1 MQSKLA
7 AVLSPKRFFFPRG
20 THWQKRIALV
30 FSFILFDYFST
41 LVFCHAPFEEANPYA
56 RAFMESFGISPGLT
70 LFVMLANLPVY
81 VTLSLDSNVIKLP
94 KKAAAVVEPFVDVI
108 FAWFVAGMHFSGG
121 ASWFWCSQDLVRQA
135 FGAFLYLAIAFLFVK
150 PHRPHYQ

>member
-7 AVLSPKRFFFPRG
+7 AALSPKRFFFPRDN
-20 THWQKRIALV
+20 HWQKRIALV

-41 LVFCHAPFEEANPYA
+41 LTFCHAPFEEANPYA

-70 LFVMLANLPVY
+70 LFVMLANLPLY
-81 VTLSLDSNVIKLP
+81 ISLSLDSNIIKLP
-94 KKAAAVVEPFVDVI
+94 KKAATIVEPFVDII
-108 FAWFVAGMHFSGG
+108 FAWFVAGAHFSGG
-121 ASWFWCSQDLVRQA
+121 TSWFWCSQDLMRQA

-150 PHRPHYQ
+150 PHKPYYQ